1 MLNALLCKGQGVAH
15 NAPARPV
22 YSHEYEA
29 QICEL
34 EKAARERD
42 LRRLERLERLDLEA
56 QAEICAMAAGEP
68 RRLSCQR
75 DNNSRSCYQVK
86 NTTYYNRASVA
97 LTVNVSR
104 WALSIG
110 KRYAPPAIAAAVD
123 NVGYTPE
130 LIEAIEDIA
139 RNHIAEFTIT
149 IPHYADEDL
158 QTARRRFTRVW
169 NDFNRR
175 YLKEKFSAYFG
186 EYVRVFEAHKD
197 GVLHAH
203 VVIECKQSLRRGNMP
218 FRCRTTVNS
227 LIFRIRFEF
236 ILSVYAGIGLWYY
249 KIMLHGNL
257 SYNTSNAI
265 PSRSCN
271 SCDATKYDL

>member
-1 MLNALLCKGQGVAH
+1 
-15 NAPARPV
+15 
-22 YSHEYEA
+22 
-29 QICEL
+29 
-34 EKAARERD
+34 
-42 LRRLERLERLDLEA
+42 
-56 QAEICAMAAGEP
+56 MAAGEP

-271 SCDATKYDL
+271 SCDAIKYDL